1 MVPRQRVWKAGLV
14 GVEVDSSHAWFV
26 PTTGRPRGDDG
37 VSEAAIC
44 QPASIALVQAVAPG
58 SIELAGGGQ
67 GGILGLTEGLRFL
80 EGELLKACDE
90 EDFPWGQRQRQ
101 RDGSCVSSEKFCSYG
116 LGAELPAPYPAH
128 RGCSPSC
135 VAHTAIDPSPTQS
148 HPQGYTPLRS
158 LGILDNRDQGLHF
171 VLSGIFLGHLLLKKT
186 MSELSW
192 TELAGL
198 PLLI

>member
-1 MVPRQRVWKAGLV
+1 MVPRQWVWKARLV

-67 GGILGLTEGLRFL
+67 GGILGFTEGLCFL

-90 EDFPWGQRQRQ
+90 EDFPWGQRQQ
-101 RDGSCVSSEKFCSYG
+101 QSDGSCVSEMFYSHS
-116 LGAELPAPYPAH
+116 LGAELLAP
-128 RGCSPSC
+128 
-135 VAHTAIDPSPTQS
+135 
-148 HPQGYTPLRS
+148 
-158 LGILDNRDQGLHF
+158 
-171 VLSGIFLGHLLLKKT
+171 
-186 MSELSW
+186 
-192 TELAGL
+192 
-198 PLLI
+198 